1 VKRVLED
8 IQRGGRMARGWIGLH
23 LQPEAAVPRI
33 TQVQAGSPSALAGV
47 KAGDVLLEIGS
58 RRLSDYA
65 DAVNAFYFLRPG
77 VATSV
82 RVKRGDQEM
91 VLPVRPVERRP
102 E

>member
-1 VKRVLED
+1 
-8 IQRGGRMARGWIGLH
+8 MARGWIGLH